1 MIVTV
6 TCNPSLD
13 QVIEVLN
20 LSRDDSVRIESQNW
34 YAGGKGVDASR
45 VIVTLG
51 GNTIATG
58 FLGGANGL
66 HLKGLLLNEGVN
78 CDFIRSSEQTRSN
91 IIIFTKEGS
100 KDHIALN
107 SKGPNIAP
115 HELALLFEKIES
127 LARLRP
133 SFVLLGGSLPKGV
146 TETLYAQIIYNLRSL
161 GIKVALDAD
170 NQALKLAIK
179 EKPTVIKPNTHEF
192 RRLVG
197 KKVESENQIIRAGQ
211 DFLKAGL
218 EIILVSRGSKGLLV
232 FNKEEAFRIE
242 PPKIEVNSTVGSGDS
257 TLAAFLLGLEKGKNI
272 AESGIMAA
280 AAGAATAM
288 SLGVELVQI
297 NDYQNII
304 QQVSCTKINLES

>member
-20 LSRDDSVRIESQNW
+20 LSRDDSIRIESQNW

-51 GNTIATG
+51 GQTIATG

-78 CDFIRSSEQTRSN
+78 CDFVTSSEQTRSN

-100 KDHIALN
+100 KAHIALN

-115 HELALLFEKIES
+115 HEIALLFEKIEA
-127 LARLRP
+127 LAKLKP
-133 SFVLLGGSLPKGV
+133 SFVILGGSLPKGV
-146 TETLYAQIIYNLRSL
+146 TDSFYAQIIYSLRSL
-161 GIKVALDAD
+161 GVKVALDAD

-179 EKPTVIKPNTHEF
+179 EKPTIIKPNIHEF

-197 KKVESENQIIRAGQ
+197 AKVDSEKEIISAG
-211 DFLKAGL
+211 DELLRKDL
-218 EIILVSRGSKGLLV
+218 EIILVSRGSKGLIV
-232 FNKEEAFRIE
+232 FDRKEAFRIE
-242 PPKIEVNSTVGSGDS
+242 PPQIEVNSTIGSGDS
-257 TLAAFLLGLEKGKNI
+257 TLAAFLIGLEEGKTV
-272 AESGIMAA
+272 AEAGVMAA
-280 AAGAATAM
+280 AAGAATAI
-288 SLGVELVQI
+288 SPGVELVRLK
-297 NDYQNII
+297 DYQDILKL
-304 QQVSCTKINLES
+304 VTCTRISGA